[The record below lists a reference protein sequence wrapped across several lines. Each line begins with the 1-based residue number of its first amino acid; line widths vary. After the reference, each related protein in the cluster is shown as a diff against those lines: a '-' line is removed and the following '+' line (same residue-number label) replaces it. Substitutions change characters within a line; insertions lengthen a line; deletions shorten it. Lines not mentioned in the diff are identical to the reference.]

1 MQLAGPVDE
10 VGKVK
15 CLKLRKNSQTVQMMK
30 STEKGPSLEKLIK
43 KKKKKS
49 RAIKG
54 FLSISNQAIQERIKN
69 WRKESEEIN

>member
-43 KKKKKS
+43 KKKKKV
-49 RAIKG
+49 G
-54 FLSISNQAIQERIKN
+54 L
-69 WRKESEEIN
+69 

>member
-43 KKKKKS
+43 KKKKS